1 MSSYDCDLRISLL
14 FRRNPINPRS
24 QIRVLEE
31 AQETPRSQVR
41 VRRNRKISATSVE
54 IPVSVVGLIDWE
66 RDCVEQL
73 LQDVF
78 G

>member
-1 MSSYDCDLRISLL
+1 L

-31 AQETPRSQVR
+31 AQETPRSLVR
-41 VRRNRKISATSVE
+41 VRRNRKISAISVE

>member
-1 MSSYDCDLRISLL
+1 L
-14 FRRNPINPRS
+14 FRRNPINSRS

-31 AQETPRSQVR
+31 AQETQDHKLGLEETP
-41 VRRNRKISATSVE
+41 KISAISVE
-54 IPVSVVGLIDWE
+54 IPVSVVGLSDWE
-66 RDCVEQL
+66 SDCVEQL

>member
-1 MSSYDCDLRISLL
+1 MSSYDCELRISLL

-31 AQETPRSQVR
+31 AQETPRSQIR
-41 VRRNRKISATSVE
+41 VRRNPKISAISVE
-54 IPVSVVGLIDWE
+54 ILVSVGGLIDWE
-66 RDCVEQL
+66 SDCVEEL

>member
-1 MSSYDCDLRISLL
+1 L
-14 FRRNPINPRS
+14 FRRNPINSRS

-31 AQETPRSQVR
+31 AQETQDHKLGLEET
-41 VRRNRKISATSVE
+41 RKISAISVE

-66 RDCVEQL
+66 SDCVEQL